1 MYSKKDFFNR
11 IIRQV
16 EFGIY
21 YFLDDYLE
29 KHPDADVAGLRC
41 VHIIFSFHFELLLKA
56 LYVKTKILNKNVDI
70 NKELQSLGH
79 NLEKIGR
86 ILGKNELLKVGIK
99 DIYKK
104 NNFYIIETENRNI
117 KVEDFINIRYD
128 FISGTMRNTTR
139 EEYSTI
145 KEDLSEIK
153 EIVEKL
159 KKDLN

>member
-1 MYSKKDFFNR
+1 M
-11 IIRQV
+11 
-16 EFGIY
+16 
-21 YFLDDYLE
+21 
-29 KHPDADVAGLRC
+29 
-41 VHIIFSFHFELLLKA
+41 LKA

-128 FISGTMRNTTR
+128 LYQAR
-139 EEYSTI
+139 
-145 KEDLSEIK
+145 
-153 EIVEKL
+153 
-159 KKDLN
+159 